1 MFSSKCRSSVGKD
14 VKKREDELVISSEGG
29 ACCSAN

>member
-1 MFSSKCRSSVGKD
+1 MPAMCRSPIGKD
-14 VKKREDELVISSEGG
+14 VKKREDELISSEGG